1 MKIQNKFIVHCKTDE
16 QAKKLIKA
24 AYEQGYKWQHEDSIE
39 GKDNEETFFTYY
51 KEKTCYVFRGKRIT
65 FSNIDD
71 VRDLWNMLYSDRM
84 LVTFEGLE
92 QAGE

>member
-1 MKIQNKFIVHCKTDE
+1 MKIQNKFIVHCKTEE

-51 KEKTCYVFRGKRIT
+51 KEKTCYVFRGKRIS
-65 FSNIDD
+65 FSSIDD
-71 VRDLWNMLYSDRM
+71 VRDLWKMLYTNFTLVESDDIDK
-84 LVTFEGLE
+84 L
-92 QAGE
+92 

>member
-1 MKIQNKFIVHCKTDE
+1 MKIQNRFIVHCKTEE

-51 KEKTCYVFRGKRIT
+51 KEKTWYVFRGKRIT

-71 VRDLWNMLYSDRM
+71 VRDLWNMLYANFT
-84 LVTFEGLE
+84 LVEYDDIDKL
-92 QAGE
+92 

>member
-1 MKIQNKFIVHCKTDE
+1 MKIQNKFIVHCKTEE

-71 VRDLWNMLYSDRM
+71 IRDLWKMLYTNFTLVESDDIDK
-84 LVTFEGLE
+84 L
-92 QAGE
+92 

>member
-1 MKIQNKFIVHCKTDE
+1 MKIQNRFIVHCKTEE

-71 VRDLWNMLYSDRM
+71 VRDLWKMLYTNFTLVESDDIDK
-84 LVTFEGLE
+84 L
-92 QAGE
+92 

>member
-1 MKIQNKFIVHCKTDE
+1 MKIQNKFIVHCKTEE

-51 KEKTCYVFRGKRIT
+51 KEKTCYVFRGNRIS
-65 FSNIDD
+65 FSSIDD
-71 VRDLWNMLYSDRM
+71 VRDLWNMLYTNFTLVESDDIDK
-84 LVTFEGLE
+84 L
-92 QAGE
+92 

>member
-1 MKIQNKFIVHCKTDE
+1 MKIQNRFIVHCKTEE

-39 GKDNEETFFTYY
+39 GKDNEETFFMYY

-71 VRDLWNMLYSDRM
+71 IRDLWKMLYTNFTLVESDDIDK
-84 LVTFEGLE
+84 L
-92 QAGE
+92 

>member
-1 MKIQNKFIVHCKTDE
+1 MKIQNKFIVHCKTEE

-24 AYEQGYKWQHEDSIE
+24 AYEQGYKWQHDDSTE

-51 KEKTCYVFRGKRIT
+51 KEKTCYVFRGTRIT

-71 VRDLWNMLYSDRM
+71 VRDLWKMLYTNFTLVESDDIDK
-84 LVTFEGLE
+84 L
-92 QAGE
+92 

>member
-1 MKIQNKFIVHCKTDE
+1 MKIQNKFIVHCKTEE

-51 KEKTCYVFRGKRIT
+51 KEKTCYVFRDTRIT

-71 VRDLWNMLYSDRM
+71 VRDLWNMLYTNFTLVESDDIDK
-84 LVTFEGLE
+84 L
-92 QAGE
+92 

>member
-1 MKIQNKFIVHCKTDE
+1 MKIQNKFIVHCKTEE

-51 KEKTCYVFRGKRIT
+51 KEKTCYVFRGTRIT

-71 VRDLWNMLYSDRM
+71 VRELWKMLYTNFTLVKSDDIDK
-84 LVTFEGLE
+84 L
-92 QAGE
+92 

>member
-1 MKIQNKFIVHCKTDE
+1 MKIQNKFIVHCKTEE

-51 KEKTCYVFRGKRIT
+51 KEKTCYVFRGTRIT

-71 VRDLWNMLYSDRM
+71 VRDLWKMLYTNFTLVESDDIDE
-84 LVTFEGLE
+84 L
-92 QAGE
+92 

>member
-1 MKIQNKFIVHCKTDE
+1 MKIQNKFIVHCKTEE

-51 KEKTCYVFRGKRIT
+51 KEKTCYVFRGNRIT

-71 VRDLWNMLYSDRM
+71 VRDLWEMLYTNFTLVESDDIDK
-84 LVTFEGLE
+84 L
-92 QAGE
+92 

>member
-1 MKIQNKFIVHCKTDE
+1 MKIQNKFIVHCKTEE

-71 VRDLWNMLYSDRM
+71 VRDLWKMLYTNFT
-84 LVTFEGLE
+84 LVEFDDIDKL
-92 QAGE
+92 